1 MNISMDVCFGKIGT
15 ETLIVNN
22 KNSIAIRLNKQGTE
36 IFELIYR
43 GLTKD
48 EIICLFQ
55 KKFNDD
61 KERVEKDINWFC
73 EELYSK
79 EIIEK

>member
-36 IFELIYR
+36 IF
-43 GLTKD
+43 
-48 EIICLFQ
+48 
-55 KKFNDD
+55 
-61 KERVEKDINWFC
+61 
-73 EELYSK
+73 
-79 EIIEK
+79 